1 MVQTSSSIILN
12 IRQTVDLFAK
22 KFHTE
27 FPLGHSL
34 SENKLVK
41 LTFLIRLWD
50 LREPRLSANTQWKQY
65 QLNCLDSGVLPFT
78 LILAR
83 KRLHEGLYRGG
94 EETVF
99 WRIFQIIQS
108 WLYAIS
114 SFYFPFYF
122 SRPDSEGFFFLDQIF
137 HSVSLCFWLLAH
149 CTSHLLPHKFLPYQV
164 CLYVTSVSV
173 HVPGYWCRLIMH
185 SKSTFSLLT
194 EGFYFSNLTE
204 RELLF

>member
-99 WRIFQIIQS
+99 
-108 WLYAIS
+108 
-114 SFYFPFYF
+114 
-122 SRPDSEGFFFLDQIF
+122 
-137 HSVSLCFWLLAH
+137 
-149 CTSHLLPHKFLPYQV
+149 
-164 CLYVTSVSV
+164 
-173 HVPGYWCRLIMH
+173 
-185 SKSTFSLLT
+185 
-194 EGFYFSNLTE
+194 
-204 RELLF
+204 